1 VAGVVNVILK
11 KNYQGA
17 KTDLSY
23 GFTSQG
29 GGTER
34 RASQLFGTNWSGGN
48 AMIGYEYLQ
57 QDGIDARQRD
67 FTSSAPD
74 LIH

>member
-1 VAGVVNVILK
+1 VVNDSASAIYGSDAVAGVVNVILK

-34 RASQLFGTNWSGGN
+34 RASQLFER
-48 AMIGYEYLQ
+48 IGAAGMQ
-57 QDGIDARQRD
+57 
-67 FTSSAPD
+67 
-74 LIH
+74 